1 MTGRDR
7 KHASFIEPAAEPTA
21 RKALTIV
28 VNRVD
33 VIGLRL
39 SIRLLDAGYRVLGL
53 QVSDRWRKQF
63 EASGGRVPDRKPEYQ
78 DATWLVTLPATA
90 DPRPEQLAGLLS
102 VAPTRS
108 RPRVALLGG
117 AAALDDLQR
126 RTVSTIQIRAGSQS
140 SAALTVHLAV
150 GRHGTELGVLGDQD
164 LFEQALPL
172 LTALSDRV
180 LFAPKGMHSKN

>member
-1 MTGRDR
+1 MTCRNQQP
-7 KHASFIEPAAEPTA
+7 ASFIERGAGPTT
-21 RKALTIV
+21 RKASTVV

-53 QVSDRWRKQF
+53 QVSDRWRQQF
-63 EASGGRVPDRKPEYQ
+63 EASGGRVPDRKQEHQ
-78 DATWLVTLPATA
+78 ATWLVTLPATA
-90 DPRPEQLAGLLS
+90 DPRPDQLAGLLS

-140 SAALTVHLAV
+140 SGVLTVLLAV
-150 GRHGTELGVLGDQD
+150 GRHGTELGVLGDQE

-180 LFAPKGMHSKN
+180 LFAPDGMHSKN